1 MFYLKGLLNT
11 NKFQN
16 TDKVMSVQG
25 VWENVGGNMYQEK
38 IARIRSHLAA
48 ADASG
53 ALLTTA
59 DNIYYATGFASV
71 MDGWHLIEPIAAVF
85 IPTEVHLPVVLILP
99 EASIISL
106 IVSKRGGHPIH
117 YQQIATFDM
126 LNFCETARAED
137 AHLALP
143 EDLLSELN
151 QVMQQIEGQCEQD
164 IIKTI
169 AATLSRHVESTDRI
183 LFDDLRVAHNVQ
195 ASNGQSTGDALDT
208 MLAAR
213 AIKTN
218 EEIALLRESGAI
230 ADDIMSHTIS
240 LLGVGASWAEVE
252 KKVAQYMISL
262 DVDPLPGS
270 PMLFG
275 GAYDLVF
282 RPDLFRTAVSRPF
295 EGGEIAILETQG
307 RYKNFWIDIN
317 RTAHIGPASDAY
329 RDQHRAVQ
337 DIFETISARL
347 KPGANTA
354 EICRFRDI
362 PAAQRLDPPE
372 KLLVV
377 AHSVGLVPLESPVR
391 YPGTGMHGAKEGFT
405 AEPGMVI
412 SIDCLYF
419 GSRLGPSHME
429 NVFIVTEDGAEALY
443 HYPLDLAEVA

>member
-1 MFYLKGLLNT
+1 MNGYN
-11 NKFQN
+11 
-16 TDKVMSVQG
+16 
-25 VWENVGGNMYQEK
+25 EK
-38 IARIRSHLAA
+38 ITRIRAQLASEGA
-48 ADASG
+48 AG
-53 ALLTTA
+53 AVLSTP
-59 DNIYYATGFASV
+59 DNIFYATGFSSV
-71 MDGWHLIEPIAAVF
+71 MDGWRLVEPIAAVWV
-85 IPTEVHLPVVLILP
+85 PADAASPVVLILP
-99 EASIISL
+99 EASVISP
-106 IVSKRGGHPIH
+106 IVSERGGHPV
-117 YQQIATFDM
+117 YFDRLATFDM

-143 EDLLSELN
+143 EDLLAELGN
-151 QVMQQIEGQCEQD
+151 VMERVEGECEPD
-164 IIKTI
+164 IIQTI
-169 AATLSRHVESTDRI
+169 AASLSRHVAKGDRI
-183 LFDDLRVAHNVQ
+183 LFDDLRVAARVEALTGQ
-195 ASNGQSTGDALDT
+195 AFGDALDV
-208 MLAAR
+208 MFAAR
-213 AIKTN
+213 AVKTAH
-218 EEIALLRESGAI
+218 ELVTLRESGQI
-230 ADDIMSHTIS
+230 ADAIMAYTIS
-240 LLGVGASWAEVE
+240 QLGIGKSWGEVE
-252 KKVAQYMISL
+252 KQVAHFMIDH

-282 RPDLFRTAVSRPF
+282 RPDLFRTPVSRPF

-317 RTAHIGPASDAY
+317 RTAHIGPASAAY
-329 RDQHRAVQ
+329 RDQHSAVQ

-354 EICRFRDI
+354 EICHFRDI

-391 YPGTGMHGAKEGFT
+391 YPGTGLHGAQEGFI

-429 NVFIVTEDGAEALY
+429 NVFIVTEGGAEALY
-443 HYPLDLAEVA
+443 HSPLDLAEVE

>member
-1 MFYLKGLLNT
+1 MNGYN
-11 NKFQN
+11 
-16 TDKVMSVQG
+16 
-25 VWENVGGNMYQEK
+25 EK
-38 IARIRSHLAA
+38 IRRIRAQLASEGA
-48 ADASG
+48 AG
-53 ALLTTA
+53 AVLSTP
-59 DNIYYATGFASV
+59 DNIFYATGFSSV
-71 MDGWHLIEPIAAVF
+71 MDGWHLVEPIAAVLV
-85 IPTEVHLPVVLILP
+85 PTDAASPVVLILP
-99 EASIISL
+99 EASVISP
-106 IVSKRGGHPIH
+106 IVSERGGHPVH
-117 YQQIATFDM
+117 FDRLATFDM

-143 EDLLSELN
+143 EDLLAELGD
-151 QVMQQIEGQCEQD
+151 VMERVEGECEPD
-164 IIKTI
+164 IIQTI
-169 AATLSRHVESTDRI
+169 AASLSRHVAKGDRI
-183 LFDDLRVAHNVQ
+183 LFDDLRVAARIEALTGQ
-195 ASNGQSTGDALDT
+195 ASGDALDV
-208 MLAAR
+208 MFAAR
-213 AIKTN
+213 AVKTAD
-218 EEIALLRESGAI
+218 ELVTLRESGQI
-230 ADDIMSHTIS
+230 ADAIMAYTIS
-240 LLGVGASWAEVE
+240 QLGIGKSWGEVE
-252 KKVAQYMISL
+252 KQVAHFMIDH

-337 DIFETISARL
+337 DIFKTISARL

-429 NVFIVTEDGAEALY
+429 NVFMVTEDGAEALY
-443 HYPLDLAEVA
+443 HYPLDLAEVE